1 MIAVPDRSPL
11 MRRALDAAGF
21 ARFVLRRWT
30 EDRCPQIA
38 GSLAVTTLLAL
49 VPIFAIAVA
58 MLSSL
63 PFFEQVMAQVKV
75 FLLLNLVPEIAGKII
90 TVYMEQFRQ
99 NAARLTTV
107 GTILLFGTAMALML
121 TIDKSINAIWRVRRS
136 RRWWISIAS
145 YVLLLAMGPLL
156 IVVSVSLTTYLMMT
170 ISTGISD
177 IPPRLQ
183 WLTLQ
188 LAPISVSSVAFFLMY
203 RYVPHRRVP
212 WRHALVG
219 GVVAALLFEVSKEGF
234 AIYVRYAPTIG
245 VVYGA
250 FAAFPFLLLWM
261 YLAWLVV
268 LLGAE
273 LAASMDYW
281 VTGHWRIADATTA
294 RVADVI
300 TVARQLFG
308 ARGRAL
314 SFREMQRESG
324 LPAEHLEQAL
334 AHLTEEGLAKQVG
347 RNAWAI
353 PIGPTVV
360 ASETPVVRKG
370 KRRRGRSA
378 RSSP

>member
-1 MIAVPDRSPL
+1 MISVPDTAAV
-11 MRRALDAAGF
+11 MRWARDAAGF

-38 GSLAVTTLLAL
+38 GSLAFTTLLAL

-63 PFFEQVMAQVKV
+63 PFFETVMTQVKI

-90 TVYMEQFRQ
+90 TVYMAQFRE

-107 GTILLFGTAMALML
+107 GTLLLFGTAMALML

-136 RRWWISIAS
+136 RRWWVSIVS
-145 YVLLLAMGPLL
+145 YVLLLLMGPLL

-170 ISTGISD
+170 ISTGVSHV
-177 IPPRLQ
+177 PPRLQ
-183 WLTLQ
+183 WVTLQ
-188 LAPISVSSVAFFLMY
+188 LAPMAVSAIAFFLMY
-203 RYVPHRRVP
+203 RFVPHRRVP

-261 YLAWLVV
+261 YLAWMVV

-273 LAASMDYW
+273 LAASLDYW
-281 VTGHWRIADATTA
+281 VTGHWRITDATTA
-294 RVADVI
+294 RVGDVI
-300 TVARQLFG
+300 AVARLLFDG
-308 ARGRAL
+308 RGRSL
-314 SFREMQRESG
+314 SFRQMQRESG

-347 RNAWAI
+347 RDAWAI
-353 PIGPTVV
+353 PEGPTVV
-360 ASETPVVRKG
+360 ASEEAPLRKG
-370 KRRRGRSA
+370 KRRRGRSG